1 MDKERLIV
9 LNKEINVIGLQA
21 RDKMQR
27 LEMLKSQKEHQVS
40 IMQDSF
46 LRNQTSLDTA
56 KQAMQIDVS
65 MTRAQASIDKDA
77 VSA

>member
-27 LEMLKSQKEHQVS
+27 LEMLKSQKEQQIS

-65 MTRAQASIDKDA
+65 MIRAQA
-77 VSA
+77 

>member
-27 LEMLKSQKEHQVS
+27 LEMLKSQKEQQIS
-40 IMQDSF
+40 IM
-46 LRNQTSLDTA
+46 
-56 KQAMQIDVS
+56 
-65 MTRAQASIDKDA
+65 
-77 VSA
+77 